1 VVIATGVTYRRLGI
15 PGLDPLR
22 GHWGLLWGRRRRSAR
37 TRWPRGIRH
46 RRSEL
51 RRPGCIAP
59 SEVASR
65 VTLLIRGLSLAAG
78 MSDYLV
84 RQLQETPNLDVQLG
98 TRMTD
103 GRGKTHLEALTLEE
117 LGTGHEEE
125 VPASAVFVLI
135 GAEPHTD
142 WLRDVI
148 ELDERGYV
156 LTRPRHSAVGK
167 AWASGTAAL
176 RDKCAWRVRRRGRP
190 VRVGQ
195 RCRRCR
201 WRRVGHRGLGPPVS
215 GRGSRDSLGV
225 LTTHRDA
232 WRV

>member
-84 RQLQETPNLDVQLG
+84 RQLQETPNLDVRLG
-98 TRMTD
+98 TRA
-103 GRGKTHLEALTLEE
+103 GRDIPQSVRPGPRAPLPSRQVCLACSPPGTS
-117 LGTGHEEE
+117 GTGRSNVSP
-125 VPASAVFVLI
+125 VPLAKGRSPWARSTGIWPRQETHSASSQHI
-135 GAEPHTD
+135 GMPGEY
-142 WLRDVI
+142 
-148 ELDERGYV
+148 DERRG
-156 LTRPRHSAVGK
+156 
-167 AWASGTAAL
+167 AA
-176 RDKCAWRVRRRGRP
+176 RAAAHVDRFP
-190 VRVGQ
+190 
-195 RCRRCR
+195 
-201 WRRVGHRGLGPPVS
+201 
-215 GRGSRDSLGV
+215 
-225 LTTHRDA
+225 
-232 WRV
+232 